1 MGGKEKPGQRKAYLD
16 EKSKCLQTEENTL
29 IEVGVQ
35 NIIVFLCTQKHK
47 GTESQ
52 FEIMKKFWR

>member
-16 EKSKCLQTEENTL
+16 KKSKCLQTEENTL

-47 GTESQ
+47 VQSLSL
-52 FEIMKKFWR
+52 RS